1 MELANGALKI
11 ELHGKKYSSFS
22 RAAGSF

>member
-1 MELANGALKI
+1 VELANGALKI